1 MRLYILVFL
10 LYSSSSFSQ
19 KIHKIYLTSKTEDDK
34 LKKTQAIIPVY
45 KFVNNKIEP
54 YFNFG
59 TDNDKKLQKI
69 IIIKMPDMVGMID
82 TAFTFI
88 YFSGTDNK
96 QNSPYLIS
104 IIGNYKRSRLPIY
117 FFTDKNNNLDFTD
130 DGNPDIMP
138 FESDTLIIKLKNS
151 KIENS
156 EYDVKLSRIIP
167 GKNMGYK
174 NLLEEHYKKH
184 SGTKVFTRINY
195 CYREQ
200 RYNMCSAD
208 FKNETDSFTVCVKDA
223 NVNAL
228 YNDDEQDQIYIG
240 PYKQAIIAE
249 ELIEFK
255 KGKKKSSFEWNE
267 KKFYINNIDEL
278 GKWIEIK
285 EETKEKTYRKLK
297 VCRKVPKIK
306 FTTEM
311 NEHYSLKKFRR
322 KNIYL
327 YFWNDD
333 LYSLAEDTIY
343 LRKIQV
349 EYGHKIQVI
358 GMNYG
363 DEPKSMRWFQ
373 QYYKIPWIIG
383 MSNREINKKFYVE
396 NLPKGFWIG
405 KHRRLKQRNISP
417 KEMYLKSEKK
427 YSNK

>member
-10 LYSSSSFSQ
+10 LYSFSSFSQ

-45 KFVNNKIEP
+45 KYVNNKIEP

-69 IIIKMPDMVGMID
+69 NIIKMPDMKGMTD
-82 TAFTFI
+82 TAYTFI

-138 FESDTLIIKLKNS
+138 FGSDTLIIKLKNS

-184 SGTKVFTRINY
+184 SGTKKFTRINN

-200 RYNMCSAD
+200 RYIVRSAD
-208 FKNETDSFTVCVKDA
+208 FKNLSDSFTICVKDM

-228 YNDDEQDQIYIG
+228 FNDNVQDQIYVG
-240 PYKQAIIAE
+240 PYKQPIISE
-249 ELIEFK
+249 DLIEYK
-255 KGKKKSSFEWNE
+255 KGRKKTIFEWNE
-267 KKFYINNIDEL
+267 KKYYISNIDEL
-278 GKWIEIK
+278 GHWVEITELK
-285 EETKEKTYRKLK
+285 DQKTYRKLK
-297 VCRKVPKIK
+297 KHRKVPKFK

-311 NEHYSLKKFRR
+311 NEHYTLKNFKR

-333 LYSLAEDTIY
+333 LYSLAQDTIY
-343 LRKIQV
+343 LRKIQL
-349 EYGHKIQVI
+349 EYGNKIQVI

-383 MSNREINKKFYVE
+383 MSNRQINKKYYVE

-405 KHRRLKQRNISP
+405 KRRWLKARNITP
-417 KEMYLKSEKK
+417 KEMYENAVKK
-427 YSNK
+427 FGK